1 MLPKTRKSLQN
12 ELSNQINPAAY
23 AAIIATALKKEL
35 GGSHRAIKTIQRWTG
50 AGERTAINWLSAENG
65 PSGPYL
71 ATLSEHSDSVLE
83 AFLIMAQRE
92 HIILD
97 LQVNQVKQ
105 ELETALS
112 KIDDL
117 IKNSAQNRR

>member
-1 MLPKTRKSLQN
+1 MLPKTSNSLQN
-12 ELSNQINPAAY
+12 GLTNQIDSAAY

-71 ATLSEHSDSVLE
+71 ATLSMHSDAVLE

-97 LQVNQVKQ
+97 LQIEQIRH
-105 ELETALS
+105 ELEAALS

-117 IKNSAQNRR
+117 LQYGAQKRG